1 MYNQVKP
8 VTERCKIQKLNED
21 AYYMIIE
28 FENHRVDEGYADL
41 LEEGWFR
48 FVVNS
53 NANVVFH
60 FINYR
65 ITSIWE
71 YFNDEIPVSYSEV
84 GGAISPQNT
93 KSTQA
98 LTTAF
103 KGPHETVM
111 FLELTPTKY
120 TSEVDD
126 LKYKGYRLNL
136 KDVELGD
143 TANK

>member
-1 MYNQVKP
+1 MIEDTVEPVSLIPEDEAQNIAKDRERWDLCASNKFYIDFSEYFMYNQVKP

-28 FENHRVDEGYADL
+28 FENHRVEQGYADL

-48 FVVNS
+48 FVVNA

-93 KSTQA
+93 K
-98 LTTAF
+98 
-103 KGPHETVM
+103 
-111 FLELTPTKY
+111 
-120 TSEVDD
+120 
-126 LKYKGYRLNL
+126 
-136 KDVELGD
+136 
-143 TANK
+143 AN